1 MASER
6 RPFTFHETIFIW
18 KLYQTN
24 YTHSGYRFGC
34 SCVYNVYTGDMTT
47 KTMMKATV
55 NIRTDVSIK
64 REAQRVFK
72 RMGLDLSTGVNMYLS
87 RVAQDKAMPF
97 TPRTVNGFTPEYEAR
112 ILRETT
118 YAEKYGKR
126 YSTVEE
132 ALKAV
137 S

>member
-1 MASER
+1 MYTTCMA
-6 RPFTFHETIFIW
+6 
-18 KLYQTN
+18 
-24 YTHSGYRFGC
+24 
-34 SCVYNVYTGDMTT
+34 T
-47 KTMMKATV
+47 KTANKIAAKAIV
-55 NIRTDVSIK
+55 NVRTDEKTK

-72 RMGLDLSTGVNMYLS
+72 RMGFNLSTGVNMYLY

-97 TPRTVNGFTPEYEAR
+97 TPRTVNGFTPEFEAR
-112 ILRETT
+112 VLRETA